1 MQSTGTGEHDRHG
14 DNSGDCAGC
23 FRPEEWDEIK
33 RICPDLHDTYEEW
46 QASAQEMIDT
56 IGSQPNERVVKV
68 ILTAAELRKWQRA
81 TGRKVD
87 GKVRSQLAA
96 KRAGKADIEHSEPD
110 LAPRSDAGDDG

>member
-1 MQSTGTGEHDRHG
+1 M
-14 DNSGDCAGC
+14 
-23 FRPEEWDEIK
+23 
-33 RICPDLHDTYEEW
+33 
-46 QASAQEMIDT
+46 
-56 IGSQPNERVVKV
+56 KV